1 MQEVGVILKINN
13 SRSLG
18 KPPYVYNL
26 LLLTTKFYF
35 QNQPPKCRV
44 DGYKF
49 RSVYSAKQRTEK
61 VEKTFLAYP
70 TGISVNP
77 NGAMKCRLT

>member
-1 MQEVGVILKINN
+1 MQEVGIILKINN

-18 KPPYVYNL
+18 KAPYVYNL
-26 LLLTTKFYF
+26 LLLTTKFYI

-44 DGYKF
+44 DRYKF

-70 TGISVNP
+70 TGIFREP
-77 NGAMKCRLT
+77 ERG